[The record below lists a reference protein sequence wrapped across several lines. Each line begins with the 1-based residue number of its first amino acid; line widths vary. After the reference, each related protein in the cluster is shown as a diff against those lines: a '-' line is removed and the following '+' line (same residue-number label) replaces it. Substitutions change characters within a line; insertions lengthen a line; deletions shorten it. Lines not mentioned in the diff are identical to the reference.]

1 VNDDASIA
9 ADLLSRGFIESYP
22 ALAATAMQRYE
33 PVDMGALLSHQG
45 IKSLLAVW
53 PYFEPAYA
61 DALLPHVDASR
72 LAQLLVQMDPLDCAR
87 ILNRQEPERRDRYLD
102 VLAAPQREE
111 VARLMQ
117 YPPRTAGQMM
127 NARITRLFADNTV
140 AEALAKLRRDAGAR
154 FRHVFVVDAAGML
167 QGIVDIQDL
176 ALSER
181 RRPLGDILQP
191 APAIASPFDPV
202 DEVAERLRELRLE
215 VLPVVDVSGRLLGA
229 LGHRSL
235 MRVLE
240 TDALS
245 DMQTMVGGSPDERSL
260 STAWFAVR
268 RRLPWLNI
276 NLATAFLA
284 AAVVGLFESTI
295 AQFTALAVLLPVVA
309 GQSGNAGAQAQAVTI
324 RGLALREVTVRH
336 WPTLLRKELGV
347 GLLNGLAI
355 ALVTSAGVL
364 MWSDSAGLALVIAL
378 AMVIS
383 MVAAGVSGVLVPV
396 LLTRLGQDPAQSS
409 SIVLTTITD
418 IVGFLSFLGIASLLS
433 GLL

>member
-1 VNDDASIA
+1 MNDDAVIA
-9 ADLLSRGFIESYP
+9 AELLSRGFIESCP
-22 ALAATAMQRYE
+22 ELAASAMQRCE
-33 PVDMGALLSHQG
+33 HDDMGALLSRQPVE
-45 IKSLLAVW
+45 SLLAVW
-53 PYFEPAYA
+53 PYFEPAFA
-61 DALLPHVDASR
+61 DALLPHLEADQLGR
-72 LAQLLVQMDPLDCAR
+72 LLVQIDPLDCAR
-87 ILNRQEPERRDRYLD
+87 ILNRQETERRDRYLD
-102 VLAAPQREE
+102 TLATPQRDE
-111 VARLMQ
+111 VVRLME

-140 AEALAKLRRDAGAR
+140 AEALSKLRRDTGAR
-154 FRHVFVVDAAGML
+154 FRHVFVVDAAGL
-167 QGIVDIQDL
+167 LKGIVDIQDL

-181 RRPLGDILQP
+181 RRPLGEIIQP
-191 APAIASPFDPV
+191 APAVASPFDPV
-202 DEVAERLRELRLE
+202 DEVAERLRALRLE
-215 VLPVVDVSGRLLGA
+215 VLPVVDVAGRLLGA
-229 LGHRSL
+229 LGYRSL

-240 TDALS
+240 ADALS
-245 DMQTMVGGSPDERSL
+245 DMQTMVGGSADERSL

-268 RRLPWLNI
+268 KRLPWLNI

-336 WPTLLRKELGV
+336 WPVLLRKEFGV

-364 MWSDSAGLALVIAL
+364 LWSGSPGLALVIAS